1 MVMQT
6 VIIMLPVSMMLQ
18 SLGAVCVY
26 GDETCVSDGH
36 AICVYGARA
45 LVVQSVSLMCSL

>member
-1 MVMQT
+1 MHSVSVTVFMV
-6 VIIMLPVSMMLQ
+6 LDLS
-18 SLGAVCVY
+18 GAFCVY